1 MSGMLQDVRERARD
15 RVVAARL
22 TSMDRE
28 NEKLRTEASMLRAQL
43 QRERDDEADLRD
55 ALRASAK
62 GRTVKVR
69 KGSGPLRMLVLAGG
83 AYLLGAKAGRER
95 YDDIVAWVRAQQR
108 RVTGKTED
116 LGEAIGERADA
127 AMAIA
132 DRTASDVSTSARK
145 AAEAH
150 RAS

>member
-1 MSGMLQDVRERARD
+1 MSGMLHDVRERARD

-22 TSMDRE
+22 TNMDRE

-43 QRERDDEADLRD
+43 QREQDDEADLRD

-145 AAEAH
+145 AAETH

>member
-95 YDDIVAWVRAQQR
+95 YGDIVAWVRTQQR

-116 LGEAIGERADA
+116 LGEAIGERADS

-132 DRTASDVSTSARK
+132 DRTASDISTSARK

>member
-1 MSGMLQDVRERARD
+1 MSGMLHEARERARD

-22 TSMDRE
+22 TNMDRE

-95 YDDIVAWVRAQQR
+95 YDDIVAWIRAQQR

-116 LGEAIGERADA
+116 VGEAIGERADA

-145 AAEAH
+145 AAETH